1 MIGTEGRAVH
11 GVELIGGA
19 GMIGET
25 EENGRIELELELG
38 CLIGLLMQ

>member
-25 EENGRIELELELG
+25 EENGRIEFELG
-38 CLIGLLMQ
+38 CL